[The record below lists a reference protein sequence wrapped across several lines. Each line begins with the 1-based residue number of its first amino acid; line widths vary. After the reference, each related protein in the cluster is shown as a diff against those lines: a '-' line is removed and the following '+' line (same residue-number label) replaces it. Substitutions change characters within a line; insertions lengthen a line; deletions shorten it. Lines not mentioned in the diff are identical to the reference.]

1 MIVSACGQ
9 QLTRSGRH
17 SINGLVLQSRRGSDS
32 QSSQPLALV
41 RGALSRRRP
50 VKLLCKY
57 HPQTFCYFGSLH
69 VFGNSALHL
78 PTRRRPRLPSPSH
91 LCMRIPDQS
100 GCWLVSSTS
109 FILTVPDETWSLCA
123 RRFLFSIPFVYWHT
137 PRICLVPSESTP
149 TGLQKPKN
157 YKVSIWWCVSA
168 LSLFSPTAS
177 RVSSHPLKPPS
188 IYTHTIRT
196 RQNSTPPDVLDFPTL
211 PHALVQPFHLLLL
224 FSACAAF
231 QLQAEKR
238 RQQDACCGRPCL
250 RRLRCH
256 KHWDRRLRCGS
267 KPCRMRSPVPALMTG
282 GLRPPSPFWCCCPN

>member
-1 MIVSACGQ
+1 LLFRVSARFWKLCLAFAYPPASASALPPPTSACGYQ
-9 QLTRSGRH
+9 T
-17 SINGLVLQSRRGSDS
+17 NLVAG
-32 QSSQPLALV
+32 
-41 RGALSRRRP
+41 LSRRR
-50 VKLLCKY
+50 LL
-57 HPQTFCYFGSLH
+57 FSLYPTRLG
-69 VFGNSALHL
+69 VFGLAAFF
-78 PTRRRPRLPSPSH
+78 
-91 LCMRIPDQS
+91 
-100 GCWLVSSTS
+100 SSLS
-109 FILTVPDETWSLCA
+109 
-123 RRFLFSIPFVYWHT
+123 PFVYWHT
-137 PRICLVPSESTP
+137 PSVLRICLVPSESTP

-177 RVSSHPLKPPS
+177 RVSSHPLEPPP
-188 IYTHTIRT
+188 ILTHTIHT

-211 PHALVQPFHLLLL
+211 PHALVQPFHPLLL

-256 KHWDRRLRCGS
+256 RRWDRRLRCGS

-282 GLRPPSPFWCCCPN
+282 GLRPPLPILVLLPQLGMG